1 MILKNKIIKV
11 IIEQDKTVAVTL
23 ESIKYYYI
31 RTYIYI
37 YIYMYI
43 CIYMYIYTYIYIYM
57 YIYVYIYIYI
67 YINMYIHTYTPLRG
81 WGSLTITF
89 TGKFVNSTST
99 FTADCFLKRLS

>member
-1 MILKNKIIKV
+1 
-11 IIEQDKTVAVTL
+11 
-23 ESIKYYYI
+23 
-31 RTYIYI
+31 
-37 YIYMYI
+37 
-43 CIYMYIYTYIYIYM
+43 M
-57 YIYVYIYIYI
+57 YIYVYIYI